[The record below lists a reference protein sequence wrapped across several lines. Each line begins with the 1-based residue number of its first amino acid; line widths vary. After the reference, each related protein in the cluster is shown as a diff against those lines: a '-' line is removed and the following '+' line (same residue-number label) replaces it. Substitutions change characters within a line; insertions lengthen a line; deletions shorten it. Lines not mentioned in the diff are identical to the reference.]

1 MRAVRQAKNMLAA
14 TLLLLSASFVTY
26 LGEKIP
32 LFSSLFQE
40 GIQIQAR
47 AVLLISGFE
56 ASYVFKLQILN
67 AKSSS
72 SVSHWT
78 ENLKA
83 LHLTCNKKKKKHHNE
98 TLCTHSLCEA

>member
-40 GIQIQAR
+40 GIQFQAH
-47 AVLLISGFE
+47 E
-56 ASYVFKLQILN
+56 QSYSFQGLKQVMCLN
-67 AKSSS
+67 
-72 SVSHWT
+72 
-78 ENLKA
+78 
-83 LHLTCNKKKKKHHNE
+83 CRF
-98 TLCTHSLCEA
+98 